1 MPCHARDATAS
12 SSNQLAGNLLDRLHV
27 RDVHG
32 KDLVRV
38 ELAKLD
44 TSAGS
49 PDQLLEKYQA
59 NFTGASKPQGWSLMR
74 CATESEAINP

>member
-1 MPCHARDATAS
+1 MQPQAAQISSPATFS
-12 SSNQLAGNLLDRLHV
+12 I
-27 RDVHG
+27 